1 MQRSDSDYDK
11 IIMEKVDII
20 EHLQKKEY
28 KKLKDYLTQTNE
40 ADIAAIIESL
50 DSKEYALI
58 IFRMLPKDLAVEVF
72 AYLEV
77 DTQVD
82 IVSSVSEVELK
93 EIVEELFFD
102 DMIDLIEDMPA
113 EFVEKVL
120 KNVSPEERRLVNQFL
135 NYPENSAGSLMTI
148 EYVGLNKDFT
158 VGQSMDY
165 IREIG
170 LSRET
175 IYTCYITNNSR
186 KLIGIVSLRNLV
198 TADRDEKIVDLMEE
212 DVIYVN
218 VHDDQEIVAD
228 MFVKYGFIA
237 MPVVDNQMRMSGII
251 TFDDIMDVIED
262 EATEDFQKMAAMTP
276 TDESYLDA
284 SVFELAKNRLPWLM
298 VLMITAMLT
307 GGIIERYAVL
317 LGSYQILNSF
327 VPMLTDTGGNAGS
340 QSSTLVIRGLAVGD
354 IATSDFLKVIFK
366 EFRISLIAGGMLAVI
381 NFFRIVLFS
390 NTSVAVA
397 LIVSVTLIFTV
408 MMAKVLGAILPILAK
423 KMKFDPAIMAG
434 PLITTV
440 VDTLSLVI
448 YFNFASLLLMK

>member
-11 IIMEKVDII
+11 IIMEKVEII

>member
-11 IIMEKVDII
+11 IIMEKVEII

-198 TADRDEKIVDLMEE
+198 TADKDEKIVDLMEE

-307 GGIIERYAVL
+307 GGIIEKYAVL

>member
-307 GGIIERYAVL
+307 GGIIEKYAVL

-354 IATSDFLKVIFK
+354 IATSDFLKVILK
-366 EFRISLIAGGMLAVI
+366 EFRISLIAGGMLAII

-390 NTSVAVA
+390 NTSVTVA

-423 KMKFDPAIMAG
+423 KLNFDPAIMAG